1 MSTLSP
7 KNDLDRVVDK
17 EIIQQ
22 FAKEKGLELISTSS
36 KTNDK
41 IEELFE
47 KMAEQIYENR
57 KDEENKKQNN
67 IELKNDNKSKK
78 GNSCTKKNADI

>member
-1 MSTLSP
+1 M
-7 KNDLDRVVDK
+7 
-17 EIIQQ
+17 
-22 FAKEKGLELISTSS
+22 ISTSS

-57 KDEENKKQNN
+57 KDAENKKQNN